1 MQPPFF
7 QLQPLLCCSTI
18 HSFEFFHLPSLNHT
32 PTYNYR
38 DISLSV
44 VGKIYAGVRKVTEGL
59 IDDEQGELRTGRGCV
74 NQIFTLKQIGEK
86 AREKKT

>member
-1 MQPPFF
+1 M
-7 QLQPLLCCSTI
+7 
-18 HSFEFFHLPSLNHT
+18 
-32 PTYNYR
+32 
-38 DISLSV
+38 